1 MIHEERHL
9 TIPGQVDRVPVA
21 RAFVAEA
28 AQRAGLDERAAH
40 HCQLV
45 VDEACTNVVEHGY
58 ADDGAQHS
66 LDVVCRCE
74 DDQFSITV
82 SDDGPA
88 FNPLTRDDPDPNA
101 PLEER
106 EPGGWGIFFIKKL
119 MDEVIYRYENG
130 RNSLTMIKH
139 AHPATT
145 QRAPHPR
152 MVSATQLKDNTW
164 VVAPFG
170 RLDSQF
176 SPTVE
181 QVASEKIGD
190 RQDIIF
196 DLSHVDYVSSTG
208 LKTLVSLWQRAQAQ
222 KGDLVLA
229 SVHPRV
235 SEVMEIVG
243 LDSVFSVYPSVE
255 AASSALALRTR

>member
-28 AQRAGLDERAAH
+28 AQRAGLDERSAH

-58 ADDGAQHS
+58 EGDTDHS
-66 LDVVCRCE
+66 LDVICRCE
-74 DDQFSITV
+74 EGAFSITV
-82 SDDGPA
+82 IDDGPA
-88 FNPLTRDDPDPNA
+88 FNPLARIDPDPNA

-106 EPGGWGIFFIKKL
+106 EPGGWGIFFIKQL

-130 RNSLTMIKH
+130 RNSLTMIKR
-139 AHPATT
+139 AHSASAQRPA
-145 QRAPHPR
+145 QPR
-152 MVSATQLKDNTW
+152 MVSATQLKADTW
-164 VVAPFG
+164 VIAPFG

-196 DLSHVDYVSSTG
+196 DLSHVDYVSSTD
-208 LKTLVSLWQRAQAQ
+208 LKTLVNLWQQTRARR
-222 KGDLVLA
+222 GDLVLA

-243 LDSVFSVYPSVE
+243 LDSVFNIYSSVA
-255 AASSALALRTR
+255 AASSALALRPR

>member
-1 MIHEERHL
+1 MMREERHL

-58 ADDGAQHS
+58 LDNPGEHS
-66 LDVVCRCE
+66 LDVICRCE

-82 SDDGPA
+82 CDDGPA

-106 EPGGWGIFFIKKL
+106 ELGGWGIFFIKKL

-139 AHPATT
+139 ARPASA
-145 QRAPHPR
+145 QRSPHPR
-152 MVSATQLKDNTW
+152 MVSATQLPPNIW
-164 VVAPFG
+164 VVTPFG

-176 SPTVE
+176 SPTVD

-208 LKTLVSLWQRAQAQ
+208 LKTLVSLWQRAHA
-222 KGDLVLA
+222 KRGELVLT
-229 SVHPRV
+229 SVHARV
-235 SEVMEIVG
+235 TEVMAIVG
-243 LDSVFSVYPSVE
+243 LDSVFSVYPDVA
-255 AASSALALRTR
+255 AASSALALRAR

>member
-58 ADDGAQHS
+58 AEGSAEHF
-66 LDVVCRCE
+66 LDVICRCE

-82 SDDGPA
+82 CDDGPA
-88 FNPLTRDDPDPNA
+88 FNPLTRVDPDPNA

-139 AHPATT
+139 SRATAPRNPA
-145 QRAPHPR
+145 RPR
-152 MVSATQLKDNTW
+152 MVSATELTTGTW
-164 VVAPFG
+164 VVTPVG

-181 QVASEKIGD
+181 QVVAEKLGD
-190 RQDIIF
+190 RQVIVL

-208 LKTLVSLWQRAQAQ
+208 LKMLVGLWQRARARR
-222 KGDLVLA
+222 GDLVLT
-229 SVHPRV
+229 SIHPRV

-243 LDSVFSVYPSVE
+243 LDSVFTVYTSVE
-255 AASSALALRTR
+255 AASAALRSR